1 MIFARILPP
10 PPPHKSFYSNYLACS
25 LLLGAIFFYSCDP
38 PNSSPPPTYTTT
50 ISGEIT
56 SPTGDPITAKVW
68 ASTDTT
74 NKFTT
79 EADGKYSLTVKH
91 SGTFQIIA
99 ESEDSK
105 YAINPKIIKTTK
117 KAESL
122 KITLQYVT
130 TVSGKIIT
138 PAKAADPSKGS
149 FIADAEVRANPA
161 KKVQTNPEGNYEL
174 KVNHSGTFTITANYT
189 NLDGNY
195 KQSTPQTVK
204 TTSPTHS
211 LDIPLNYGYT
221 ITLSGQVISVKTGDI
236 GFKNGAT
243 VTIEVEGVEIK
254 STTTKDG
261 GKYHITFSHPG
272 TYKATAS
279 LAGFRSRTS
288 NPPRDTEETSNT
300 IFTLD

>member
-1 MIFARILPP
+1 MQEYYPP
-10 PPPHKSFYSNYLACS
+10 PYKSFCNNYLACI
-25 LLLGAIFFYSCDP
+25 LLFGAIFFYSCDP
-38 PNSSPPPTYTTT
+38 PSSSSPPPTYTTT

-56 SPTGDPITAKVW
+56 SPTGDSIAAKVW
-68 ASTDTT
+68 ASTDTA
-74 NKFTT
+74 NKVT
-79 EADGKYSLTVKH
+79 AGAKGNYSLTVKH

-99 ESEDSK
+99 ESEDGK

-117 KAESL
+117 KAEIL
-122 KITLQYVT
+122 NITLQYVT

-138 PAKAADPSKGS
+138 PAKAKDSSKGS
-149 FIADAEVRANPA
+149 FIADAEVRANGVKA
-161 KKVQTNPEGNYEL
+161 KTNSEGSYEL
-174 KVNHSGTFTITANYT
+174 KVKHSGTFTITANYT
-189 NLDGNY
+189 NPDGNY
-195 KQSTPQTVK
+195 KKSAPQTVK

-254 STTTKDG
+254 STTTSG
-261 GKYHITFSHPG
+261 NGNYRITFSHPG

-279 LAGFRSRTS
+279 LDGFKKSYQ
-288 NPPRDTEETSNT
+288 
-300 IFTLD
+300 